1 MAILVNEKTK
11 VIVQGITG
19 REAATFVKDMLDYG
33 TEVVGGVTPGKKG
46 FYVHGVPVYNTVK
59 EAILHTRANTSVVSV
74 PPFFAKSAVM
84 EAVDNGI
91 KLVVVVTER
100 IPRHDVVE
108 FLHYAESHNARVIG
122 PNSLGV
128 INPGVAKVGMIGGRS
143 EDTKRSF
150 KKGIIGVISRSG
162 GMTTEISNLLSH
174 AGFGV
179 STSVSIGGDP
189 LIGFNIKEAVIE
201 FEKDEETKAIV
212 IFSEPGGTQEEE
224 LAEYI
229 NNNGLK
235 KPIVVFQAGKFA
247 DEFQGIRFG
256 HAASIVL
263 GEKGSPRHK
272 IKVMKEAGIRV
283 ADTLND
289 IVTILRE
296 VL

>member
-1 MAILVNEKTK
+1 MAILIDEKTK

-19 REAATFVKDMLDYG
+19 REATTFVKDMIDYG

-46 FYVHGVPVYNTVK
+46 FSVHGVPVYNTVK
-59 EAILHTRANTSVVSV
+59 EAILDTRVNASVVSV

-91 KLVVVVTER
+91 KLVVVVTEK

-122 PNSLGV
+122 PNSLGI

-143 EDTKRSF
+143 EDTKKSF

-174 AGFGV
+174 TGFGV

-189 LIGFNIKEAVIE
+189 LMGFNIKEAVIE
-201 FEKDEETKAIV
+201 FEKDEETKEIV

-224 LAEYI
+224 LADYI
-229 NNNGLK
+229 KKNGLK
-235 KPIVVFQAGKFA
+235 KPIIVFQAGKFA

-263 GEKGSPRHK
+263 GEKGSPKHK

-283 ADTLND
+283 Q
-289 IVTILRE
+289 IP
-296 VL
+296 